1 MFLVLRPELN
11 GGAGR
16 REGLSWADHHVRV
29 QVSPSLKTKSESWVV
44 LRPSPSH
51 AKLLSPLIH
60 LYEAQNDEK
69 LVWEGVSDTRCAVHQ
84 AAEIQSTSSKLLHKH
99 LSSPPPSPRVHLSE
113 EPLPCSRKHFI
124 AMLIFSTTKSHYFID
139 LQKCRVVAAAS

>member
-1 MFLVLRPELN
+1 M
-11 GGAGR
+11 
-16 REGLSWADHHVRV
+16 
-29 QVSPSLKTKSESWVV
+29 V

-51 AKLLSPLIH
+51 AKLLSPLSH
-60 LYEAQNDEK
+60 RYEAQNDEK

-84 AAEIQSTSSKLLHKH
+84 AAEIQSTSSKLRHKH

-124 AMLIFSTTKSHYFID
+124 AMLIFSATQSHYFID
-139 LQKCRVVAAAS
+139 FRSVEWWRPRANQGLQNFYSKATSNGHRDSSTLLTDF